1 MSSLE
6 VSVYGGG
13 KRGYGVPVKA
23 MQGVYTF
30 GIFQKSLNMRGFLR
44 HATCSTCL
52 HLREETKQE
61 IQAKIKS
68 NKKTTIPAVP
78 RQREDISQN
87 REAAAAAAAAA
98 HKVTKVV

>member
-1 MSSLE
+1 MFTLHVRYFSKVIE
-6 VSVYGGG
+6 YAWFH
-13 KRGYGVPVKA
+13 KTCDIK
-23 MQGVYTF
+23 YTSH
-30 GIFQKSLNMRGFLR
+30 IFSHNSFDHL
-44 HATCSTCL
+44 STCL
-52 HLREETKQE
+52 HLREEIKQE

-78 RQREDISQN
+78 GQREDISQN